1 MDFPLTYS
9 MLVILVF
16 HSHIL
21 QLVFGRFV
29 LGYKPRKAW
38 IALSFLP
45 FVPLWIFYHLRLA
58 IPLIVGLILT
68 ESSLVFFRKK
78 ALLNSKYSQLSF
90 VESYVNC
97 TLIMVLNVIWT
108 IVGVNHSAIERT
120 CVTIVSLIWIGVFH
134 SPLRHKLRDL
144 VAASPKSVLN
154 VSVIIF
160 TVMTVVNI
168 FAVYHTPFSE
178 LKAMAGSIG
187 PNPSDAESMRFLEMY
202 WDFVTQ
208 IMYVLV
214 ELTFL
219 VGLTFY
225 LYYAASYSRV
235 KVLNAGYE
243 QQIQIQADH
252 YKKLADANTEVR
264 RFRHDF
270 KNIRFSIEKLLS
282 EGKNEEALN
291 LMQAFGDTLDA
302 PKRQMLLF
310 DTGNGIADALLTDK
324 LRRAAA
330 DNTVVNF
337 SGAIPQNALL
347 PTDLCV
353 LLGNTLDNA
362 IEACQKLP
370 QDSVK
375 AITVKCNCSS
385 GFLFLSICNPIA
397 DEVTIMDNR
406 IATTK
411 KDTLLHGFGIQSM
424 HNVAKK
430 YDGSV
435 KLNADNGFF
444 TVNIDLCLLTHGS
457 KING

>member
-1 MDFPLTYS
+1 MDYPLTIFIQ
-9 MLVILVF
+9 ILAT
-16 HSHIL
+16 IL
-21 QLVFGRFV
+21 GYCLLLVFGRFV
-29 LGYKPRKAW
+29 LGYKLRKVW
-38 IALSFLP
+38 MVLSFLT
-45 FVPLWIFYHLRLA
+45 FVP
-58 IPLIVGLILT
+58 
-68 ESSLVFFRKK
+68 SLVFYHMKWMGPSE
-78 ALLNSKYSQLSF
+78 AGLLFISIAPFVLLKLIFPDAKLTQLFF
-90 VESYVNC
+90 VDCYVVC
-97 TLIMVLNVIWT
+97 SMVLVLSVVWT
-108 IVGVNHSAIERT
+108 TIGLYHNMIERIV
-120 CVTIVSLIWIGVFH
+120 VTIVALIWLGLFF
-134 SPLRHKLRDL
+134 SPLRHKLRD
-144 VAASPKSVLN
+144 VVTATPNSVLI
-154 VSVIIF
+154 VSYIICSMMIWLSCIQFYETPISELGTLIAAATPNSPEADVLHIAEAIWIIF
-160 TVMTVVNI
+160 QQVV
-168 FAVYHTPFSE
+168 Y
-178 LKAMAGSIG
+178 M
-187 PNPSDAESMRFLEMY
+187 
-202 WDFVTQ
+202 
-208 IMYVLV
+208 LV
-214 ELTFL
+214 ELSFF

-235 KVLNAGYE
+235 KVLNASYE

-397 DEVTIMDNR
+397 NEVTIMDNR

-435 KLNADNGFF
+435 ELNADNGFF
-444 TVNIDLCLLTHGS
+444 TVNIDLCVRTQGAGVS
-457 KING
+457 G

>member
-1 MDFPLTYS
+1 
-9 MLVILVF
+9 
-16 HSHIL
+16 
-21 QLVFGRFV
+21 
-29 LGYKPRKAW
+29 
-38 IALSFLP
+38 
-45 FVPLWIFYHLRLA
+45 
-58 IPLIVGLILT
+58 
-68 ESSLVFFRKK
+68 
-78 ALLNSKYSQLSF
+78 
-90 VESYVNC
+90 
-97 TLIMVLNVIWT
+97 
-108 IVGVNHSAIERT
+108 
-120 CVTIVSLIWIGVFH
+120 
-134 SPLRHKLRDL
+134 
-144 VAASPKSVLN
+144 
-154 VSVIIF
+154 
-160 TVMTVVNI
+160 
-168 FAVYHTPFSE
+168 
-178 LKAMAGSIG
+178 
-187 PNPSDAESMRFLEMY
+187 
-202 WDFVTQ
+202 
-208 IMYVLV
+208 
-214 ELTFL
+214 
-219 VGLTFY
+219 
-225 LYYAASYSRV
+225 
-235 KVLNAGYE
+235 
-243 QQIQIQADH
+243 
-252 YKKLADANTEVR
+252 
-264 RFRHDF
+264 
-270 KNIRFSIEKLLS
+270 
-282 EGKNEEALN
+282 
-291 LMQAFGDTLDA
+291 MQAFGDTLDA

-397 DEVTIMDNR
+397 NEVTIMDNR

>member
-1 MDFPLTYS
+1 MAFPLT
-9 MLVILVF
+9 VFTEILVTLLV
-16 HSHIL
+16 HCL
-21 QLVFGRFV
+21 LLVFGRFV
-29 LGYKPRKAW
+29 LGYKMRKAW
-38 IALSFLP
+38 TVLSFLLFIP
-45 FVPLWIFYHLRLA
+45 SFVFYHMRWLGPSLMGNLFICIAPFLLLKLIFPDAKLLRLCF
-58 IPLIVGLILT
+58 VSSYLT
-68 ESSLVFFRKK
+68 ASI
-78 ALLNSKYSQLSF
+78 
-90 VESYVNC
+90 
-97 TLIMVLNVIWT
+97 IMVLSVVWT
-108 IVGVNHSAIERT
+108 TIGLCQSTIERT
-120 CVTIVSLIWIGVFH
+120 AVTIVALIWLGLFFN
-134 SPLRHKLRDL
+134 PLRHKLRD
-144 VAASPKSVLN
+144 VVTATPNSVLI
-154 VSVIIF
+154 VSIIIL
-160 TVMTVVNI
+160 TMMSGLNSI
-168 FAVYHTPFSE
+168 QIYETPISE
-178 LKAMAGSIG
+178 LDTLLAAVT
-187 PNPSDAESMRFLEMY
+187 PNSSEADVMHIVESLWMITQQFMY
-202 WDFVTQ
+202 M
-208 IMYVLV
+208 IV
-214 ELTFL
+214 ELSFF
-219 VGLTFY
+219 VGLSFY

-235 KVLNAGYE
+235 KVLNASYE
-243 QQIQIQADH
+243 QQIH
-252 YKKLADANTEVR
+252 KKLADANAEVR

-282 EGKNEEALN
+282 EGKNQEALN

-397 DEVTIMDNR
+397 DKVTIMDNR

-444 TVNIDLCLLTHGS
+444 TVNIDLCLLTHGANI
-457 KING
+457 KG